1 MPSLKAGRI
10 ALFFG
15 LYLNYLDTLL
25 FSWKLFELKVLQNS
39 SINGVYGF
47 SEQNNPESVQS

>member
-10 ALFFG
+10 VLFFSIS
-15 LYLNYLDTLL
+15 LNYLDVLF

-39 SINGVYGF
+39 SISDAYGF
-47 SEQNNPESVQS
+47 SEQNNLES